1 MAEVFCQHGL
11 GFQADFTAPLIT
23 ARQMLARKAHIY
35 AFLRSLGLGA
45 TSEMLMAEQFR
56 LVARQIPILYSVII
70 INCLFMAALASTQV
84 SAVLAF
90 AFPGAAIPIML
101 FRIGNWRRLTRRL
114 IAAEDYIG
122 MRKALRVTTIM
133 ANVLAAVL
141 AVWSIVILL
150 QVPPD
155 KVAFVP
161 VFTILSMITCAYC
174 LSAYPIAAYSVML
187 SDSTYIAVAMAWTGD
202 QVLIAMALNIGLVSL
217 MVVYMARHQFGQLRR
232 LVRSTDRLRQQRSQA
247 RDLAYQDQL
256 TGLSNRRALIEQM
269 RRRKGN
275 QDPSQVGLI
284 MIDLNGF
291 KTSERYLRSS
301 GRGSAAHYRQQ
312 STDSGFG

>member
-1 MAEVFCQHGL
+1 
-11 GFQADFTAPLIT
+11 
-23 ARQMLARKAHIY
+23 MLARKAHIY

-141 AVWSIVILL
+141 AGWSIVILL

-161 VFTILSMITCAYC
+161 VFTILSMITCAYPPD
-174 LSAYPIAAYSVML
+174 A
-187 SDSTYIAVAMAWTGD
+187 G
-202 QVLIAMALNIGLVSL
+202 
-217 MVVYMARHQFGQLRR
+217 
-232 LVRSTDRLRQQRSQA
+232 DRLASFSSERIKKCPRLAA
-247 RDLAYQDQL
+247 RAWCL
-256 TGLSNRRALIEQM
+256 
-269 RRRKGN
+269 
-275 QDPSQVGLI
+275 DPSRG
-284 MIDLNGF
+284 DWE
-291 KTSERYLRSS
+291 TRSS
-301 GRGSAAHYRQQ
+301 RGMEGGTLVTECPCHDRGYRAI
-312 STDSGFG
+312 SLLYG